1 MLVACCFSLSLPSYM
16 RFNPNSS
23 VSCVAAALN
32 IFLLTPVNKRKIIFC
47 HKLTNKPLCE
57 YMFTTAKGIPSAII
71 MGISVMTIIWFYSYP
86 INSLAILIQP
96 VYLFI
101 YNYAVLFTPFYR
113 PSELFLFQNHY
124 TPDNLFIYPLISL
137 FWQPP
142 TTLSCEREVNHH
154 FLPVISGWVLYHG
167 RWSAIADLSDGYF
180 GIVNV
185 PLLMIV
191 SWYINMSSWKCTTE
205 R

>member
-137 FWQPP
+137 FLTTANDSFMRARSQPP
-142 TTLSCEREVNHH
+142 LFTSHLWLG
-154 FLPVISGWVLYHG
+154 FISWQVECY
-167 RWSAIADLSDGYF
+167 RWFIWWIF
-180 GIVNV
+180 
-185 PLLMIV
+185 
-191 SWYINMSSWKCTTE
+191 WY